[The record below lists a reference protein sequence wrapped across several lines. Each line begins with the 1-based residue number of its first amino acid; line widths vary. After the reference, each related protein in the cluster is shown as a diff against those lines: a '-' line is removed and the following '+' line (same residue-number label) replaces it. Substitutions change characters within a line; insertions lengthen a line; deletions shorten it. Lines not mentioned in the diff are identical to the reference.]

1 VRFIVAALWAAAL
14 LSGQGTP
21 DPLLS
26 AMKDEVERSKTLEIT
41 GLAKPYF
48 IEYTV
53 EDVRSYS
60 ISATL
65 GAVLAT
71 NTSRN
76 RVPRIRVRV
85 GDYSFDNSNYVLSDA
100 GSTGGELPIDD
111 DYSVL
116 RRTFWLLTD
125 RAFKSAVEVIT
136 RKQAAMKNTTQQ
148 EALADFWKAPP
159 VQKIEPI
166 RPPSVSVA
174 DWSKR
179 LRSISTVFSSYPEV
193 LSSGVTFQATDATFY
208 LANSEGSTLRLPDTI
223 SIFEVRATGQAPD
236 GMNVRD
242 SATLP
247 VLDEKALPP
256 EAELRKRAEQV
267 AQNVKALIAAPVA
280 ESYSGPVLFEGVA
293 GAQIFA
299 EVLGPQLTLPRRPI
313 GEPGR
318 STPFIPSEFETRVD
332 YRVLPEFMDVVDD
345 PTQKAWNGVPL
356 IGFYQLDYEAVAPT
370 AVPVIEKGRIKRF
383 LLTRQPVRGQQG
395 TNGHARMPGSY
406 GANAAAITN
415 LFVKSSETVK
425 KDELKA
431 RLIKLVQDRQRPYG
445 IIVRKMDFPTT
456 APQDELRRSFM
467 AASQSGGGA
476 RPVSAPLQV
485 FRVYPNGK
493 EELVRGLRFRG
504 LGVRSLRD
512 ILAVSDESFVFHYM
526 NTLAPMSLPG
536 GGHVAPT
543 SVIAPSI
550 LLEDVELE
558 RPQEDLPRLPIAPP
572 PPLTVSAAPAA
583 R

>member
-1 VRFIVAALWAAAL
+1 
-14 LSGQGTP
+14 
-21 DPLLS
+21 
-26 AMKDEVERSKTLEIT
+26 MKDEVERSKTLEIT
-41 GLAKPYF
+41 GLEKPYF

-65 GAVLAT
+65 GALLAT

-76 RVPRIRVRV
+76 RVPRTRVRV

-100 GSTGGELPIDD
+100 GSTGGELPLDD

-116 RRTFWLLTD
+116 RRNFWLLTD

-136 RKQAAMKNTTQQ
+136 RKRAAMKNTTQQ

-159 VQKIEPI
+159 VQKLDPVS
-166 RPPSVSVA
+166 PPSVSIA
-174 DWSKR
+174 DWSTR
-179 LRSISTVFSSYPEV
+179 LRNISMVFAAYPQV
-193 LSSGVTFQATDATFY
+193 LSSGVTFQSTDAMFY
-208 LANSEGSTLRLPDTI
+208 LANSEGSALRLPDII

-247 VLDEKALPP
+247 ALHDKALPS

-299 EVLGPQLTLPRRPI
+299 ELLGPQLTLPRRPI

-318 STPFIPSEFETRVD
+318 PAPFMPSEFETRMD
-332 YRVLPEFMDVVDD
+332 YRVLPDFIDVVDD
-345 PTQKAWNGVPL
+345 PTQKAWNGIPL
-356 IGFYQLDYEAVAPT
+356 LGYYEFDYEGVAPT

-395 TNGHARMPGSY
+395 TNGHARMPGSF

-415 LFVKSSETVK
+415 LFVKASETVK

-445 IIVRKMDFPTT
+445 LIVRKMDFPTT

-467 AASQSGGGA
+467 AASQSGGSA
-476 RPVSAPLQV
+476 RPVSAPLLV
-485 FRVYPNGK
+485 FRVYPDGK

-512 ILAVSDESFVFHYM
+512 ILAVSDESFAFHYM

-536 GGHVAPT
+536 GGYVAPT

-572 PPLTVSAAPAA
+572 PPLSVSAAAPAS